1 VLRFLNFLLDFD
13 DLAMNCIAHVTFSF
27 LVEEGGG
34 GAGGGGGALHLLPLL
49 LLQNPKQNPLGNK
62 YV

>member
-1 VLRFLNFLLDFD
+1 LLDFD